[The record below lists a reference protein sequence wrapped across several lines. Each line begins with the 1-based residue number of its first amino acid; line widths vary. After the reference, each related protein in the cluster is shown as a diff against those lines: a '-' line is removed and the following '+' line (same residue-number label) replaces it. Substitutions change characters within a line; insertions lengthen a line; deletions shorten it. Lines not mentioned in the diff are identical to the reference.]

1 MKKSNLMPSVVL
13 GCICLAVALLLSVIN
28 MFTAPIIAQRQSD
41 AANKALLEV
50 LPNGK
55 DFKEIEIT
63 SSYPSIVKKGWTADG
78 GSVFQMEVIGYASGL
93 VIMCGVDAEG
103 KIAGVKHIASNETF
117 GAEGELNGAYTSKK
131 DTIDSLEMIL
141 SASASKGAPLTSQ
154 AYYDAIKAALQSALI
169 AGGADI
175 DTRTPEEILQDNCNA
190 ALGTTDLT
198 FTKWFATEAL
208 VGVDKVYE
216 TDGGLVFIIGEV
228 FVGVNSGGEIVT
240 ADVSEDNTATVN
252 AAYTAITEST
262 PQDVVIP
269 EGLEKKIASIKV
281 TTSGNY
287 VIEAYG
293 DGYGIKGGNQY
304 HPASGEQIKVKIC
317 ISGTGVIIDSITTY
331 EKETPD
337 IGGKLLKDP
346 SFYEAYVG
354 KTSDDYTN
362 VENVSTVTLTS
373 KGYKN
378 ALKNAFE
385 AYELLTEGG
394 NE

>member
-1 MKKSNLMPSVVL
+1 
-13 GCICLAVALLLSVIN
+13 
-28 MFTAPIIAQRQSD
+28 
-41 AANKALLEV
+41 
-50 LPNGK
+50 
-55 DFKEIEIT
+55 
-63 SSYPSIVKKGWTADG
+63 
-78 GSVFQMEVIGYASGL
+78 
-93 VIMCGVDAEG
+93 MCGVDAEG

-141 SASASKGAPLTSQ
+141 SASASKGAPMTSQ

-240 ADVSEDNTATVN
+240 ADVSEDNIATVN

-281 TTSGNY
+281 TTGGNY

-293 DGYGIKGGNQY
+293 DGYVIKGGNQY

-337 IGGKLLKDP
+337 FGGKLLKDP

>member
-1 MKKSNLMPSVVL
+1 
-13 GCICLAVALLLSVIN
+13 
-28 MFTAPIIAQRQSD
+28 
-41 AANKALLEV
+41 
-50 LPNGK
+50 
-55 DFKEIEIT
+55 
-63 SSYPSIVKKGWTADG
+63 
-78 GSVFQMEVIGYASGL
+78 
-93 VIMCGVDAEG
+93 
-103 KIAGVKHIASNETF
+103 
-117 GAEGELNGAYTSKK
+117 
-131 DTIDSLEMIL
+131 
-141 SASASKGAPLTSQ
+141 
-154 AYYDAIKAALQSALI
+154 
-169 AGGADI
+169 
-175 DTRTPEEILQDNCNA
+175 
-190 ALGTTDLT
+190 
-198 FTKWFATEAL
+198 
-208 VGVDKVYE
+208 
-216 TDGGLVFIIGEV
+216 V

>member
-1 MKKSNLMPSVVL
+1 VVL

-28 MFTAPIIAQRQSD
+28 MFTAPIIAQRQSA
-41 AANKALLEV
+41 AANEALLEV

-240 ADVSEDNTATVN
+240 ADVSEDNIATVN

-281 TTSGNY
+281 TTGGNY

-373 KGYKN
+373 KGYKD
-378 ALKNAFE
+378 ALKNAFA